1 MSREQLAEAAGM
13 APGYLEHLEEHPA
26 EVTPAA
32 LLRLARALD
41 VNVAVLLGEGVSLP
55 PGRGGAGSH
64 PVFEAIG
71 DKECDRL
78 LAAGGVGRV
87 VLVEE
92 RGPVAFPVNFS
103 LLDGD
108 ILFRTAADSPVAAA
122 DGQEVGFE
130 VDRIDDALHEGWS
143 VLVTGRARRLVDPDE
158 VARAR
163 ALEVE
168 PWAGGDREVYLR
180 LVPDE
185 VSGRRIRVER

>member
-1 MSREQLAEAAGM
+1 M